1 MFSCARIRVFLGR
14 EYKMESVNRLKMHRF
29 FIVLRKQVLGDEGIK
44 AIREDY
50 KLVTSEGN
58 SFIQVKEG
66 ENIVNVFQFNDTEK
80 RYSAFD
86 MLEEVLFE
94 NDVVKSVQAKVN
106 PIVWKDDR
114 LKKLFFEMFDALHKQ
129 EEVELINAYNA
140 NGKKYGVKQHRA
152 FQGLVDVEKNMILKY
167 FNEVVTGKKE
177 VRTHRKLTEAEKAER
192 KSRLSRVK

>member
-1 MFSCARIRVFLGR
+1 
-14 EYKMESVNRLKMHRF
+14 MESVNRLKMHRF

>member
-1 MFSCARIRVFLGR
+1 MD
-14 EYKMESVNRLKMHRF
+14 SVNRLKMHRF
-29 FIVLRKQVLGDEGIK
+29 FIVLRKKVLGDEGIK

-66 ENIVNVFQFNDTEK
+66 ENVVNVFQFNDIEK

-106 PIVWKDDR
+106 PIVWKDNR
-114 LKKLFFEMFDALHKQ
+114 LKNLFFEMFDALHKQ
-129 EEVELINAYNA
+129 EEVELKKVYDAS
-140 NGKKYGVKQHRA
+140 GKKYGVKQHSA
-152 FQGLVDVEKNMILKY
+152 FQGLVDVEKNMILTY
-167 FNEVVTGKKE
+167 FNEVVTGKKK
-177 VRTHRKLTEAEKAER
+177 VDVHRKLTEAEKADR
-192 KSRLSRVK
+192 KNRLSRVK